1 MALTKSRT
9 SLYSATTLTAG
20 AGNTTSAAQ
29 DLTASYGTQVDIQL
43 TNGAT
48 GPTVAAQVQVQVAD
62 DATGTLWVNF
72 GGPLVG
78 STANSAVS
86 SWSVQLP
93 IGVGAFRV
101 VAGSNTGQNVVLDVD
116 YDRVTAI

>member
-9 SLYSATTLTAG
+9 SLYSAQSLTAG

-48 GPTVAAQVQVQVAD
+48 GPTVAAQVQVQVAAD
-62 DATGTLWVNF
+62 SGGTLWVNF

-78 STANSAVS
+78 STTNSAVS

-93 IGVGAFRV
+93 IGVAAFRTV
-101 VAGSNTGQNVVLDVD
+101 SGSNTGQAVTLDVD